1 MPRLALYMTEFASGG
16 VQRMNINLAP
26 RFMAAGFD
34 VTFVV
39 HEAKGAL
46 VDSLPKGVHVHSLN
60 APRARNAVRPL
71 AAYLKTER
79 PDILVSSL
87 GQPNL
92 IALLAN
98 KLAGR
103 PSKIIVSQRNHL
115 TQQAKAMPDWQY
127 KVLPFLYRQFL
138 HHADGIIAVSEGLA
152 DDLVAITGLPRERI
166 TVIYNPAV
174 PDNLEARAAE
184 PVEHPWF
191 TAGLPVV
198 IAIGRMVAVKD
209 YATMIDAIARVPQAH
224 LMILGEGPLLSD
236 LQAQVGRL
244 GIADRV
250 AFLGF
255 RDNPFAYLARASTFV
270 LSSRH
275 EGFGNVIAEALA
287 CGTPVVTTDCE
298 SGPAEIVEHGRYGR
312 LVPVGNAAAL
322 AAALSDSLAI
332 PSDTAALKARGQ
344 SFSVDRAAAAYLS
357 LFEKLLS
364 HG

>member
-1 MPRLALYMTEFASGG
+1 MPTLALYMTEFASGG
-16 VQRMNINLAP
+16 VQRMNLNLAP

-46 VDSLPKGVHVHSLN
+46 VDSVPPGVKVHSLD

-71 AAYLKTER
+71 AAYLKAAR
-79 PDILVSSL
+79 PDIIVSSL

-98 KLAGR
+98 RIAGK
-103 PSKIIVSQRNHL
+103 PSKVIVSQRNHL
-115 TQQAKAMPDWQY
+115 TRQAREMPDWQY

-152 DDLVAITGLPRERI
+152 DDLVVITGLPRERM

-174 PDNLEARAAE
+174 PDDIDARAAE

-191 TAGLPVV
+191 TAKLPVV

-209 YATMIDAIARVPQAH
+209 YATMISAVARVPEAH
-224 LMILGEGPLLSD
+224 LMILGEGPQLGELE
-236 LQAQVGRL
+236 AQVAQL
-244 GIADRV
+244 GIAHRV

-298 SGPAEIVEHGRYGR
+298 SGPAEIVDQGRYGR
-312 LVPVGNAAAL
+312 LVPVGDVAAL
-322 AAALSDSLAI
+322 AAALQDSLTETHDKAM
-332 PSDTAALKARGQ
+332 LKARGQ
-344 SFSVDRAAAAYLS
+344 SFSVDRAADAYLS
-357 LFEKLLS
+357 LFRKLLN
-364 HG
+364 HE

>member
-16 VQRMNINLAP
+16 VQRMNLNLAP
-26 RFMAAGFD
+26 RFIAAGYE

-46 VDSLPKGVHVHSLN
+46 VDSVPANIRIHSLN

-71 AAYLKTER
+71 ADYLKAQK

-98 KLAGR
+98 KMAGC
-103 PSKIIVSQRNHL
+103 PTKVIVSQRNHL
-115 TQQAKAMPDWQY
+115 TSQARDMPDWQY
-127 KVLPFLYRQFL
+127 KVLPFLYRKFL
-138 HHADGIIAVSEGLA
+138 RHADGIIAVSEGLA
-152 DDLVAITGLPRERI
+152 QDLVAVTGLPRDRI

-174 PDNLEARAAE
+174 PDDIDARAAQ
-184 PVEHPWF
+184 PAEHPWF
-191 TAGLPVV
+191 EAKLPVV

-209 YATMIDAIARVPQAH
+209 YATMINAVARVPEAR
-224 LMILGEGPLLSD
+224 LMILGEGPLLGE
-236 LQAQVGRL
+236 LEAQVAAL
-244 GIADRV
+244 GIASRV

-298 SGPAEIVEHGRYGR
+298 SGPAEIVDHGRYGR
-312 LVPVGNAAAL
+312 LVPVGDVAAL
-322 AAALSDSLAI
+322 ADALHQSL
-332 PSDTAALKARGQ
+332 TATVDKEQLRRRGQ
-344 SFSVDRAAAAYLS
+344 SFSVDRAAEAYLA
-357 LFEKLLS
+357 LFGKLL
-364 HG
+364 GNG